1 MTVLYRLLLI
11 FSVILFSGCR
21 GTRETV
27 VTEPPGKTAP
37 PPSVTT
43 PARATGPFRWDGF
56 ALGDTFDTVMSRAP
70 YDNPC
75 DDDAVD
81 GRARRF
87 MVYGALPC
95 RDRVFPEDTTV
106 FFFIEHTEDRAQSL
120 ATKIVAFGYLHGSY
134 FNTRTTFPLATGEEI
149 GRVRSVLG
157 AMRGSF
163 TIERKDRSLLVE
175 RYDGD
180 LHVLIKDGHAFG
192 YVFGPMPDDPL
203 NEQWRGI
210 MQMAVRYTPMD

>member
-1 MTVLYRLLLI
+1 MVSFI
-11 FSVILFSGCR
+11 GCR
-21 GTRETV
+21 APRETV
-27 VTEPPGKTAP
+27 VTEPPGKAQP
-37 PPSVTT
+37 PPSV
-43 PARATGPFRWDGF
+43 PAPAKAGGPFRWDGF
-56 ALGDTFDTVMSRAP
+56 ALGDTFDTVMTRAP

-81 GRARRF
+81 GRVRRF
-87 MVYGALPC
+87 MVYGAQPC

-106 FFFIEHTEDRAQSL
+106 FFFIEHTEERTQSL

-134 FNTRTTFPLATGEEI
+134 FNTRTTFPLATREEI

-180 LHVLIKDGHAFG
+180 IHVLVKDDRAFG

>member
-1 MTVLYRLLLI
+1 MTEFFRILLI
-11 FSVILFSGCR
+11 FSVLSFSGCR
-21 GTRETV
+21 GARETV
-27 VTEPPGKTAP
+27 VTEPSGKLPAAP
-37 PPSVTT
+37 AASPS
-43 PARATGPFRWDGF
+43 AAGQFRWDGF
-56 ALGDTFDTVMSRAP
+56 SLGDAFDTVMARAP

-95 RDRVFPEDTTV
+95 RERTFPEETTV
-106 FFFIEHTEDRAQSL
+106 FFFIEHTEDRAKSFSTGIL
-120 ATKIVAFGYLHGSY
+120 AFGYLHGTY
-134 FNTRTTFPLATGEEI
+134 FNTKTTFPLSTGEKMD
-149 GRVRSVLG
+149 RVRATMGTV
-157 AMRGSF
+157 RGSF
-163 TIERKDRSLLVE
+163 TIERKDHVLLVE

-180 LHVLIKDGHAFG
+180 VHVVIKDDRAFG
-192 YVFGPMPDDPL
+192 YVFGPMPADPQ